1 MSEIQARKGMVVG
14 EARAEAEL
22 GRWVNIGLMVLVL
35 TFGVTIAW
43 STLAPIASAVVGSGQ
58 VKVDT
63 SRKKIQHLEGGVIR
77 AILVRDGDHVSA
89 GQSLVRLD
97 ETRAG
102 ASHDVLQAQYGAS
115 IAQQA
120 RLEAERDGAAEII
133 WPEELLMRRTEP
145 KVAEILAAQQSQ
157 FDARRASLEGELQ
170 ILDKQIASKR
180 SEISGLIGQQRS
192 KESQLE
198 SFRAELA
205 GLGDLMARGMVERT
219 RVRNLEREIARLE
232 GERAEHVSEVAAA
245 GALIGERELQ
255 KFQAR
260 KSFHEGVVAELRQV
274 QAEGFDYLERMGAAR
289 YVLEQTELKS
299 PVDGTV
305 VEMRA
310 HTQGGVVGPGE
321 LLMEIV
327 PSNDRLI
334 IEAKV
339 RPEDIDRVRLGLP
352 AGIKLLAFE
361 QRTLAEL
368 NGTVTYLSADAI
380 EDERAGLVYF
390 LMKVEVP
397 EGELA
402 RLDGQTVQPGML
414 AEVFVRTGE
423 RTFLSYL
430 LKPLADSFDRAWR
443 ER

>member
-1 MSEIQARKGMVVG
+1 M
-14 EARAEAEL
+14 
-22 GRWVNIGLMVLVL
+22 
-35 TFGVTIAW
+35 
-43 STLAPIASAVVGSGQ
+43 
-58 VKVDT
+58 
-63 SRKKIQHLEGGVIR
+63 
-77 AILVRDGDHVSA
+77 
-89 GQSLVRLD
+89 
-97 ETRAG
+97 
-102 ASHDVLQAQYGAS
+102 
-115 IAQQA
+115 
-120 RLEAERDGAAEII
+120 
-133 WPEELLMRRTEP
+133 
-145 KVAEILAAQQSQ
+145 AEILAAQQSQ

-180 SEISGLIGQQRS
+180 SEINGLIGQQRS

-260 KSFHEGVVAELRQV
+260 KSFHEGVVAELRQA

-352 AGIKLLAFE
+352 AG
-361 QRTLAEL
+361 
-368 NGTVTYLSADAI
+368 
-380 EDERAGLVYF
+380 
-390 LMKVEVP
+390 
-397 EGELA
+397 
-402 RLDGQTVQPGML
+402 
-414 AEVFVRTGE
+414 
-423 RTFLSYL
+423 
-430 LKPLADSFDRAWR
+430 
-443 ER
+443 